1 LTRVTFPPQ
10 MPSNPPHHRSGAALH
25 YILSGTVANTRDGKR
40 EARGPGSLVYEPFGL
55 VHQWGNAGDASL
67 TFLAFNII
75 RKVWRERQRVGNS
88 VLLPQPSRAIEMQQG
103 RGGMGSHK
111 HGVSGRTPRSP
122 RYKLTQTA
130 GP

>member
-1 LTRVTFPPQ
+1 

-25 YILSGTVANTRDGKR
+25 YILSGTGANAIDGKR
-40 EARGPGSLVYEPFGL
+40 EARGPGSLV
-55 VHQWGNAGDASL
+55 
-67 TFLAFNII
+67 NII
-75 RKVWRERQRVGNS
+75 RKVWRERQRVRNS
-88 VLLPQPSRAIEMQQG
+88 ALLPQPSRAIEMQQG

-130 GP
+130 GS

>member
-1 LTRVTFPPQ
+1 

-25 YILSGTVANTRDGKR
+25 YILSGTVANTIDGKR

-55 VHQWGNAGDASL
+55 VHQGGNAGDASL

-111 HGVSGRTPRSP
+111 HGVSGRTPTIPSR
-122 RYKLTQTA
+122 
-130 GP
+130 